1 MKNFFLAL
9 IIFISGNLIAQ
20 ENYKIEIDG
29 KTTEIELDKNY
40 EIKIDNKI
48 HKIKVA
54 SKDTLVYK
62 DDKISFKYLKNY
74 KIATTQLEDGL
85 KQMMLMTADGSGFI
99 IQIYSNMNP
108 SMLNEIMLNEVT
120 KESVSYGFEL
130 ERKDYERKL
139 SSNQKVK
146 INKAFLTYKDEVN
159 IYEIA
164 TIGSKDEGI
173 LIMSMRMDNEKNSE
187 GQQLI
192 DLAWSSLKIIK

>member
-9 IIFISGNLIAQ
+9 ILFISGNLIAQ

-48 HKIKVA
+48 HNIKVA

-74 KIATTQLEDGL
+74 KIATTQLEEGL

-108 SMLNEIMLNEVT
+108 TMINEIMLNEVT
-120 KESVSYGFEL
+120 KESVSYGFKM

-139 SSNQKVK
+139 STNQKIK

-159 IYEIA
+159 IYEVA
-164 TIGSKDEGI
+164 TFGTKDEGV

-187 GQQLI
+187 GQKLI
-192 DLAWSSLKIIK
+192 DLAWSSLKVN